1 VKDKGGIQVA
11 VNKGIVPNQEEIDH
25 EEHSYKGALA
35 SSLIFVGG
43 GIILVIALLLVL
55 YMTRV

>member
-1 VKDKGGIQVA
+1 VAAKKEIFPNEKDNHQDGL
-11 VNKGIVPNQEEIDH
+11 
-25 EEHSYKGALA
+25 SYKGALA

-55 YMTRV
+55 YITRL

>member
-1 VKDKGGIQVA
+1 MA
-11 VNKGIVPNQEEIDH
+11 VNKEVLTNQNDNNH
-25 EEHSYKGALA
+25 ENHSYKGALA

-43 GIILVIALLLVL
+43 GIVLVIALLLVL

>member
-1 VKDKGGIQVA
+1 MA